1 MSELLS
7 PLKTIR
13 QHCLECGGTINEV
26 KLCPCVDCKLYPYR
40 FGHDPRKAKKVLTE
54 EERKKIRQQLSRK

>member
-13 QHCLECGGTINEV
+13 QHCLECGGTTNEV
-26 KLCPCVDCKLYPYR
+26 KLCPCTQCKLYPYR
-40 FGHDPRKAKKVLTE
+40 SGHDPRRAKKMLSE
-54 EERKKIRQQLSRK
+54 EERKKIRQGFTHK